1 MFRIVRRLIKW
12 ADKYKKRM
20 YLGFVYS
27 FLHAMFT
34 AFPIVLAAYAL
45 NLILNDYMGEKA
57 LSPFVYCGY
66 SNRYDN
72 CCYGTFFILL
82 SKGCYTGKHRV

>member
-57 LSPFVYCGY
+57 LSPSSIVIILIVMIIAVMG
-66 SNRYDN
+66 R
-72 CCYGTFFILL
+72 FFILL